1 MKVPLIS
8 ALLCLSVLAGS
19 TRASLSRRDHD
30 AFNYFAIHVD
40 PSYSPDEVAYRLGAH
55 HEGQIGELTDHHTF
69 SMPKTRGKEL
79 DGILEDLK
87 LRRRRRRRRS
97 LEKGVAHEADLTKRD
112 ALDGVLWSQKLI
124 LRPPME
130 KRMPPVILEKRLQ
143 GQKPGEALDP
153 VAANEQTEISQKLS
167 IEDPIFPEQWHL
179 FNPVQ
184 RGHDL
189 NVTGLWLE
197 GITGNGSITAIVDDG
212 LDFDSNDLKD
222 NYFRE
227 GSYDFNNKQPD
238 PRPQLVDDRHGTR
251 CAGEVAAVRNDACG
265 VGVAYDSK
273 VAGVRILSAPITDE
287 DEAASI
293 IHGYQKNQIY
303 SCSWGPPDDGRTMEA
318 PGVLI
323 KRAMVTGVQKGR
335 DGKGSIYV
343 FAAGN
348 GAANGDNC
356 NFDGYTNSI
365 YSITVAAVDK
375 NDIEPRYSERCSAN
389 MVVAY
394 SSGSGDAIHTTDV
407 GADQCYNRHGGTSAA
422 GPLMAG
428 VTALA
433 LSVRPDLGWR
443 DMQYLALESAL
454 PFQLDDHDWQNTTIG
469 KHFSHKFGYG
479 KVDAYTL
486 VHLAKNWKSVKPQA
500 WYYSPW
506 LSVRRRIPEGNKGI
520 TSTFEVKEDMMKGA
534 NIERLEHVQVTMN
547 VNHTRRGDLSV
558 ELWSPAGVVSH
569 LSVDRP
575 NDDAATGYVD
585 WTFMSVAHW

>member
-8 ALLCLSVLAGS
+8 ALLCLSVLAGL

-40 PSYSPDEVAYRLGAH
+40 PSYSPDEVAHRLGAH

-87 LRRRRRRRRS
+87 LRRRRRRS

-112 ALDGVLWSQKLI
+112 ALNGVLWSQKLI

-143 GQKPGEALDP
+143 GQKPDEALDP